1 MTLAEVRAWEVFA
14 VSVAT
19 KFLVFFALIIVMT
32 GLHVLVIQDEARRA
46 STRMSHVAVDTHLFT
61 SPIVFLIA
69 LVHIF
74 ARLLFTVESQA
85 FRAQTVGVTWHV
97 DTFVRTAVPPSFAFV
112 DVIA

>member
-1 MTLAEVRAWEVFA
+1 MTLVEVRAWEVLA

-32 GLHVLVIQDEARRA
+32 RLQVLVIQDEAQRA

-74 ARLLFTVESQA
+74 ARLL
-85 FRAQTVGVTWHV
+85 VT
-97 DTFVRTAVPPSFAFV
+97 F
-112 DVIA
+112 